1 MIKLRDL
8 LNGVALGLLRQDY
21 PRFQVADTGDGL
33 NSQAP
38 GIAVFGTKS
47 EENLMKRSAKIVSS
61 NILALGILVAV
72 AGGLAHAAAPDP
84 GSSAYLRAAL
94 ATPQDI
100 AEGKRVA
107 EASCA
112 SCHGLSGIAKSKDRD
127 MPNIAGQRPGY
138 LYQELRVYQVGG
150 RGNTPMNNAVKFL
163 SDDAL
168 IKVAAYYA
176 SVDPAQPA
184 PAGGAKAGKPK
195 SDPLSL
201 GKAAAAGC
209 AGCHG
214 ENGVTSTPGMP
225 NLVGIDPKY
234 LVAAVK
240 AYKSGERRDDMMKTL
255 VSAVTDA
262 EIDGIALFYAMQKPA
277 KAKTPSPGNQ
287 AAGKSAAVACAGCH
301 GEGGVSTGTAPSLA
315 GQDAQYFI
323 AAMKSY
329 KDGSRADE
337 AMKAPAAS
345 VDDAT
350 VKNLAAYYAN
360 QAPQAPKVRKPLTLE
375 EIAQRCDRCHG
386 VGGNSTDPRS
396 PALAAQRPE
405 YLERV
410 MRAYQ
415 TGERKSSAMTAML
428 DGLSEVDIKGL
439 AAYYAS
445 QKARAVVYVPLP
457 TK

>member
-1 MIKLRDL
+1 
-8 LNGVALGLLRQDY
+8 
-21 PRFQVADTGDGL
+21 
-33 NSQAP
+33 
-38 GIAVFGTKS
+38 
-47 EENLMKRSAKIVSS
+47 MKRSARIFYSPM
-61 NILALGILVAV
+61 LATGILMAGLI
-72 AGGLAHAAAPDP
+72 AAGAAYGAAGDSGPSGGLK
-84 GSSAYLRAAL
+84 AAL

-112 SCHGLSGIAKSKDRD
+112 SCHGLNGVGRTKDKD
-127 MPNIAGQRPGY
+127 MPNIAGQRAGY
-138 LYQELRVYQVGG
+138 VYSELRVYQVGG

-168 IKVAAYYA
+168 VKVSAYYA
-176 SVDPAQPA
+176 NLDPAA
-184 PAGGAKAGKPK
+184 PAASVSAKAGPAKL
-195 SDPLSL
+195 DPLSA
-201 GKAAAAGC
+201 GKAAASGC

-214 ENGVTSTPGMP
+214 ETGITSTPGMP
-225 NLVGIDPKY
+225 NLSGLDPKY
-234 LVAAVK
+234 VVAAVK
-240 AYKSGERRDDMMKTL
+240 AYKSGQRKDDMMKTL

-262 EIDGIALFYAMQKPA
+262 ELDNIALYFGLQKTG
-277 KAKTPSPGNQ
+277 KAKTPSSGNA

-329 KDGSRADE
+329 KDGARNES

-350 VKNLAAYYAN
+350 IKNLAAYYAS
-360 QAPQAPKVRKPLTLE
+360 QAPQPPTVRKPLTTE
-375 EIAQRCDRCHG
+375 ELAQRCDRCHG
-386 VGGNSTDPRS
+386 VNGNSTDLHV
-396 PALAAQRPE
+396 PALAAQRSD

-415 TGERKSSAMTAML
+415 KGERRSKAMSAML
-428 DGLSEVDIKGL
+428 DGVSEGDIEGL
-439 AAYYAS
+439 AAYYS
-445 QKARAVVYVPLP
+445 RQKARAVVFLPLP
-457 TK
+457 SK

>member
-1 MIKLRDL
+1 
-8 LNGVALGLLRQDY
+8 
-21 PRFQVADTGDGL
+21 
-33 NSQAP
+33 
-38 GIAVFGTKS
+38 
-47 EENLMKRSAKIVSS
+47 MKRSTRIVVS
-61 NILALGILVAV
+61 NLLTLAMLVAGV
-72 AGGLAHAAAPDP
+72 AAAGAALAAAPDS
-84 GSSAYLRAAL
+84 GGGDLRAAL

-112 SCHGLSGIAKSKDRD
+112 SCHGLNGVPKAKDKD

-138 LYQELRVYQVGG
+138 LYNEMRVYQNGG

-168 IKVAAYYA
+168 VKVAAYYA
-176 SVDPAQPA
+176 NQDPPQPVA
-184 PAGGAKAGKPK
+184 SSGAKGGPAKP
-195 SDPLSL
+195 DPLSA
-201 GKAAAAGC
+201 GKAAASGC

-214 ENGVTSTPGMP
+214 DNGISNTPGMP
-225 NLVGIDPKY
+225 NLVGLDPKY
-234 LVAAVK
+234 LIAAVK
-240 AYKSGERRDDMMKTL
+240 AYKGGQRKHDMMKTL

-262 EIDGIALFYAMQKPA
+262 ELDNIALFYALQKPG
-277 KAKTPSPGNQ
+277 KAKTPAPGNQ
-287 AAGKSAAVACAGCH
+287 TAGKNAAVACAGCH

-315 GQDAQYFI
+315 GQDAQYFM

-329 KDGSRADE
+329 KDGSRSDA

-345 VDDAT
+345 VDDGAI
-350 VKNLAAYYAN
+350 KDLAAYYAN
-360 QAPQAPKVRKPLTLE
+360 QLPQSPKVRKPLTTE
-375 EIAQRCDRCHG
+375 EMAQRCDRCHG

-415 TGERKSSAMTAML
+415 KGERRSTAMSAML
-428 DGLSEVDIKGL
+428 DGVSEADIAALS
-439 AAYYAS
+439 AHYAR

-457 TK
+457 SK

>member
-1 MIKLRDL
+1 MVDL
-8 LNGVALGLLRQDY
+8 AAVEYCGFGLT
-21 PRFQVADTGDGL
+21 FE
-33 NSQAP
+33 
-38 GIAVFGTKS
+38 GT
-47 EENLMKRSAKIVSS
+47 LMKRSTQIFVSGIV
-61 NILALGILVAV
+61 AAGILLSGILPASAAPAA
-72 AGGLAHAAAPDP
+72 AGGT
-84 GSSAYLRAAL
+84 SASTGGDLRAAL

-112 SCHGLSGIAKSKDRD
+112 SCHGLNGIAKSKDKD

-138 LYQELRVYQVGG
+138 LYLELRVYQAGG

-168 IKVAAYYA
+168 VKVAAYYA
-176 SVDPAQPA
+176 NLEPAQPA
-184 PAGGAKAGKPK
+184 AAGSTKAAAAK
-195 SDPLSL
+195 SDPMSA

-214 ENGVTSTPGMP
+214 ETGISSLPGMP
-225 NLVGIDPKY
+225 NLVGLDPKY

-240 AYKSGERRDDMMKTL
+240 AYKSGQRKHDMMKTL
-255 VSAVTDA
+255 VSAISDA
-262 EIDGIALFYAMQKPA
+262 DLDNMALFYALQKPA

-329 KDGSRADE
+329 KDGSRSDD

-350 VKNLAAYYAN
+350 VKNMAAYYAN
-360 QAPQAPKVRKPLTLE
+360 QAPQAPKVRKPMTIE
-375 EIAQRCDRCHG
+375 EMAQRCDRCHG
-386 VGGNSTDPRS
+386 VGGNSTDMRS

-410 MRAYQ
+410 MRSYQ
-415 TGERKSSAMTAML
+415 KGERKSTAMSAML
-428 DGLSEVDIKGL
+428 DGVSDADVEAL
-439 AAYYAS
+439 AAYYAR
-445 QKARAVVYVPLP
+445 QRARSVVYVPLP
-457 TK
+457 SK